1 MVTNLSIAA
10 FSWLQSIAGSLSA
23 LARDER
29 GQDLIEYAMLAGL
42 IALAIIGAI
51 VIFNGALLNLAGG
64 MALHR
69 SVIDAVVIQQGIA
82 ALLPCKS

>member
-1 MVTNLSIAA
+1 MTELSIRLHG
-10 FSWLQSIAGSLSA
+10 FIVSTIASVMTRASE
-23 LARDER
+23 ER

-64 MALHR
+64 IGNC
-69 SVIDAVVIQQGIA
+69 IDFNNATV
-82 ALLPCKS
+82 CKPGF

>member
-1 MVTNLSIAA
+1 MTELSIRLHV
-10 FSWLQSIAGSLSA
+10 FVVSTIASVMNR
-23 LARDER
+23 ARDER

-64 MALHR
+64 IGNC
-69 SVIDAVVIQQGIA
+69 IDFNNTTV
-82 ALLPCKS
+82 CKPGF

>member
-10 FSWLQSIAGSLSA
+10 FSWLHSIASSFSA

-51 VIFNGALLNLAGG
+51 VIFNDALLNLAGG
-64 MALHR
+64 IGNC
-69 SVIDAVVIQQGIA
+69 IDFNNATV
-82 ALLPCKS
+82 CKPGF